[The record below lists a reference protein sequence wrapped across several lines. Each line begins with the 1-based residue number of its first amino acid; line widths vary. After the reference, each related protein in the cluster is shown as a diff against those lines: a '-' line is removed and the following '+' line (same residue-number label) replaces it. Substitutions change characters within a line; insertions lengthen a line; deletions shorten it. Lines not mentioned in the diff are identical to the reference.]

1 MKKLLAVCFI
11 LGVFSCEVFADD
23 MKNIST
29 VEKDLFGVEYVDE
42 NITQRLNRV
51 ENHLYGKTNSGT
63 PTQRLNKIAETSGI
77 SFAPKKTAEEK
88 RIAQAD
94 VEKEDNSVS
103 YPVID
108 IMEEKTFNKTFQG
121 ENVYKRVA
129 RLEEKAFGK
138 SSEGELSE
146 RTDRLKAKL
155 LAVKQ
160 DKITYGNNYQPTSI
174 PKQKSYQYQTKQ
186 PVYNYSG
193 GLPPFSGYPTGAAAN
208 ANSSN
213 SYTYSESDFEYAL
226 SAAENMIFGKPS
238 NLTSTTDRL
247 NKLEQKIFKK
257 TFSGDKIA
265 RLERVVSAASAKNA
279 NNMYKENKWDRYLTT
294 GVQVGSILLMI
305 LAMIL

>member
-11 LGVFSCEVFADD
+11 LGVFSYEVFADD

>member
-11 LGVFSCEVFADD
+11 LGVFSYEVFADD

-129 RLEEKAFGK
+129 RLEENAFGK

-208 ANSSN
+208 TNSSN

>member
-11 LGVFSCEVFADD
+11 LGVFSYEVFADD

-174 PKQKSYQYQTKQ
+174 PKQKSYQYQTRQ

-193 GLPPFSGYPTGAAAN
+193 GLPPFSGYPTGVAAN
-208 ANSSN
+208 TNSSN